1 MGMIHRLDDLKERR
15 RLWELKEESED
26 RVHSLVVQ
34 VHRQKEWICHKY
46 QAKKALQFS
55 YLIETRPTS
64 PIENNSFAFIKMVV
78 RGLIWVPVVLILAVC
93 GDLSRA
99 QDGVVGDPLYLTP
112 LIQAGNLSEARDAA
126 RVGVL
131 KEDVDV
137 ESYSGYLTVNQE
149 YNSNLFF
156 WFFPA
161 QNVSSAPLL
170 LWLQGGPGA
179 SSLMALFVENGPYI
193 VDTEGELQKR
203 NINWALNH
211 NIIYLD
217 NPAGTGF
224 SFTDSDLGYA
234 RNQTD
239 VAENVYTALLQFFQL
254 FPELQENDFYVTGES
269 YGGFSFTNGDLGYA
283 RNQTD
288 VAENV
293 YTALVQFFQLFPELQ
308 ENDFYV
314 TGESYGGKY
323 IPAVAYSIH
332 THNPTASQKINLQG
346 LAIGNG
352 LTDPENQMLYGDY
365 FYQLGLIDINARE
378 HHSPDRDSN
387 LDLPVLSSRAQHD
400 KRGFHDIVASDDVSY
415 LHNLTGFTYHYNY
428 LFATGDPL
436 DNERF
441 EDFINLNASRL
452 AIHVGDR
459 EFHDSSEVSSHLYDD
474 YMKSVKPWLEVLLEN
489 YRVLMYNGQLD
500 IICAYPL
507 TANLLRKLEWSGA
520 DDYRTA
526 ERSQW
531 LSGGELAGF
540 VKTAGNLTEILV
552 RNAGHLVPTS
562 QPAWSYDLIT
572 RFTSGLSYS

>member
-1 MGMIHRLDDLKERR
+1 MRYVFERMGK
-15 RLWELKEESED
+15 
-26 RVHSLVVQ
+26 
-34 VHRQKEWICHKY
+34 QKDKNN
-46 QAKKALQFS
+46 ANV
-55 YLIETRPTS
+55 ET
-64 PIENNSFAFIKMVV
+64 
-78 RGLIWVPVVLILAVC
+78 VLILSVC

-131 KEDVDV
+131 KEGVDV

-156 WFFPA
+156 WFFPT

-193 VDTEGELQKR
+193 VDTEGELQR
-203 NINWALNH
+203 RDINWALNH

-224 SFTDSDLGYA
+224 SFTDGDLGYA

-239 VAENVYTALLQFFQL
+239 VAENVYTALL
-254 FPELQENDFYVTGES
+254 
-269 YGGFSFTNGDLGYA
+269 
-283 RNQTD
+283 
-288 VAENV
+288 
-293 YTALVQFFQLFPELQ
+293 QFFQLFPELQ

-346 LAIGNG
+346 L
-352 LTDPENQMLYGDY
+352 
-365 FYQLGLIDINARE
+365 IDINARE
-378 HHSPDRDSN
+378 HFHQMEAQVVQAIQEERWTDASN
-387 LDLPVLSSRAQHD
+387 
-400 KRGFHDIVASDDVSY
+400 GFHDIVASDDVSY

-436 DNERF
+436 DNDRF

-452 AIHVGDR
+452 ALHVGDR

>member
-1 MGMIHRLDDLKERR
+1 
-15 RLWELKEESED
+15 
-26 RVHSLVVQ
+26 
-34 VHRQKEWICHKY
+34 
-46 QAKKALQFS
+46 
-55 YLIETRPTS
+55 
-64 PIENNSFAFIKMVV
+64 MVV
-78 RGLIWVPVVLILAVC
+78 RGLIWVPVGLILAVC

-131 KEDVDV
+131 KEGVDV

-161 QNVSSAPLL
+161 QNVSSAPVL

-193 VDTEGELQKR
+193 LDTEGELQR
-203 NINWALNH
+203 RDIHWALNH

-239 VAENVYTALLQFFQL
+239 VAENVYA
-254 FPELQENDFYVTGES
+254 
-269 YGGFSFTNGDLGYA
+269 
-283 RNQTD
+283 
-288 VAENV
+288 
-293 YTALVQFFQLFPELQ
+293 ALVQFFQLFPELQ

-323 IPAVAYSIH
+323 IPAVSYSVH
-332 THNPTASQKINLQG
+332 THNPTASQKINLQ
-346 LAIGNG
+346 
-352 LTDPENQMLYGDY
+352 DY

-378 HHSPDRDSN
+378 RFHQMEAQVVQAIREERWTDASN
-387 LDLPVLSSRAQHD
+387 
-400 KRGFHDIVASDDVSY
+400 GFHDIVASDDVSY

-428 LFATGDPL
+428 LFATGDPS

-441 EDFINLNASRL
+441 EDFINLDASRL
-452 AIHVGDR
+452 ALHVGDR
-459 EFHDSSEVSSHLYDD
+459 EFHDSSEVSSYLYDD

-507 TANLLRKLEWSGA
+507 TANLLRNLEWSGA
-520 DDYRTA
+520 DDYKTA

>member
-1 MGMIHRLDDLKERR
+1 MRYVFERMGK
-15 RLWELKEESED
+15 
-26 RVHSLVVQ
+26 
-34 VHRQKEWICHKY
+34 QKDKNNANVDKDKY

-64 PIENNSFAFIKMVV
+64 PLENNSFAFITMVV
-78 RGLIWVPVVLILAVC
+78 KGLIWVPVVLILAAC

-99 QDGVVGDPLYLTP
+99 QDGVAGDPLYLTP

-131 KEDVDV
+131 KEGVDV

-179 SSLMALFVENGPYI
+179 SSLIALFVENGPYI
-193 VDTEGELQKR
+193 LDTEGELQR
-203 NINWALNH
+203 RDIHWALNH

-224 SFTDSDLGYA
+224 SFTDS
-234 RNQTD
+234 
-239 VAENVYTALLQFFQL
+239 
-254 FPELQENDFYVTGES
+254 
-269 YGGFSFTNGDLGYA
+269 DLGYA

-323 IPAVAYSIH
+323 IPAVAYSVH

-346 LAIGNG
+346 KSLCHNSYSSAMASLVLTDSSQLTALKSYQTKLCLAIGNG

-378 HHSPDRDSN
+378 HFHQMEAQVVQAIREERWTDASN
-387 LDLPVLSSRAQHD
+387 
-400 KRGFHDIVASDDVSY
+400 GFHDIVASDDVSY

-428 LFATGDPL
+428 LFATGDPS
-436 DNERF
+436 DNVRF
-441 EDFINLNASRL
+441 EDFINLDASRL
-452 AIHVGDR
+452 ALHVGDR
-459 EFHDSSEVSSHLYDD
+459 EFHDSSEVSSHLYED

-507 TANLLRKLEWSGA
+507 TANLLRNLEWSGA